1 MSLDIILGGA
11 LVALVAIIG
20 AWFGGRR
27 AGVSSQRDKEK
38 AADNERIIKN
48 MQARVDAESGSIGD
62 AADRLQRDFRR
73 D

>member
-1 MSLDIILGGA
+1 MSLELILGGA
-11 LVALVAIIG
+11 LAAVLAIIG

-48 MQARVDAESGSIGD
+48 MQARVDAESGSIGN
-62 AADRLQRDFRR
+62 AAERLQRDFRR